1 MHLKSL
7 SRSAG
12 DDANANAKASGRVNG
27 GLASDSPHPDWPLLP
42 PAALK
47 WQKQRTRRG
56 PWTATIAA
64 FATLALVAL
73 LLRERGRPLSPLP
86 WRWTLADPAAP
97 SPPPKAPGGDDSF
110 RWADIPA
117 SRSLVWHPCYAS
129 PGPRPRRFD
138 CARLDV
144 PMDWR
149 DPSDALRVVLAIIRL
164 RAASHPPANST
175 ASHGGAAYRG
185 PIIFNPGGPGGS
197 GIWAL
202 RDHGVDLQTIV
213 GDDYDIVSFDP
224 RGVGASTPRIEC
236 WAGNARDRAVWEL
249 QDVGNVDAHPGVLY
263 DAFARAGAF
272 SRMCEATLGEEGI
285 LRHSS
290 TSSHARDMLEIWQGM
305 GEEKIRYWGFSYG
318 TVLGGTFAAMY
329 PDKVERMVNDGN
341 VDYKEWYYGS
351 YINFLHDTD
360 KVMDAFYEFC
370 HQAGPLRCAFYAPTP
385 QLIRIRLDTLLSTI
399 RMTPVL
405 IPPSPASPSGPDMPE
420 LVTYS
425 KVKRMLSTA
434 LYQPVYRFRRV
445 AAVLAALEHGDG
457 APYHAYTAPERP
469 SLPTFCPADDT
480 LVPPF
485 NPGDPGPDE
494 DTPDAFPAIMCSDA
508 EVFNESVSE
517 FEAYALRLQEIS
529 SAAGA
534 VQTAFRLSCVGR
546 SVRPKWRFDG
556 PFEAKN
562 TSFPLLFVNNLADN
576 VTPLVSAR
584 NNSAGFE
591 GSVLLMQNSYGHTS
605 LTAASRCTAEWVRR
619 YFREGRMPPAG
630 TVCEADV
637 VPFGDNSPARAEGDE
652 LSAAVRRLAEDG
664 RWGDSSSPNTESSV
678 RGRCRILSYS
688 HTKILLRVIF
698 RPSHP
703 YPSGAGSGFYA
714 VANSSHSMPGWWAAR
729 VSPVN
734 QTA

>member
-1 MHLKSL
+1 M
-7 SRSAG
+7 
-12 DDANANAKASGRVNG
+12 
-27 GLASDSPHPDWPLLP
+27 
-42 PAALK
+42 
-47 WQKQRTRRG
+47 T
-56 PWTATIAA
+56 
-64 FATLALVAL
+64 L
-73 LLRERGRPLSPLP
+73 LLRKRGPTLSPLQWR
-86 WRWTLADPAAP
+86 WRWTLADPVAP
-97 SPPPKAPGGDDSF
+97 SPPPKGPVGNAPF

-117 SRSLVWHPCYAS
+117 SRSLAWHPCYTS
-129 PGPRPRRFD
+129 PGSNSGSRLRQFD
-138 CARLDV
+138 CARLNV
-144 PMDWR
+144 PMDWQ
-149 DPSDALRVVLAIIRL
+149 DPSDSLRVVLAIIRL
-164 RAASHPPANST
+164 RAASFPANTTS
-175 ASHGGAAYRG
+175 SPSPNRAYRG

-202 RDHGVDLQTIV
+202 RDHGADLQAIV

-236 WAGNARDRAVWEL
+236 WGGNARDRAVWEL

-263 DAFARAGAF
+263 DVFARAGAF
-272 SRMCEATLGEEGI
+272 SRVCEATLGEEGI

-290 TSSHARDMLEIWQGM
+290 TSSHARDMLEIWEGM
-305 GEEKIRYWGFSYG
+305 GEKKIRYWGFSYG

-341 VDYKEWYYGS
+341 VDYKEWYCGS

-370 HQAGPLRCAFYAPTP
+370 HQAGPLRCAFYAATP
-385 QLIRIRLDTLLSTI
+385 QLIRIRLNTLLSTI

-405 IPPSPASPSGPDMPE
+405 IPSSPASPSGPDMPE

-445 AAVLAALEHGDG
+445 AAVLAALENGDG
-457 APYHAYTAPERP
+457 APYHSYTAPERP

-494 DTPDAFPAIMCSDA
+494 DTPDAFPVIMCSDA
-508 EVFNESVSE
+508 QLFNESVSE

-546 SVRPKWRFDG
+546 SVRPKWRFAG

-619 YFREGRMPPAG
+619 YFREGQMPPAG
-630 TVCEADV
+630 TVCEADA
-637 VPFGDNSPARAEGDE
+637 VPFGDDGPVVGLEGTGGDE
-652 LSAAVRRLAEDG
+652 LSVAVRRLAGDA
-664 RWGDSSSPNTESSV
+664 RWGRQFQPQ
-678 RGRCRILSYS
+678 Y
-688 HTKILLRVIF
+688 
-698 RPSHP
+698 
-703 YPSGAGSGFYA
+703 
-714 VANSSHSMPGWWAAR
+714 
-729 VSPVN
+729 
-734 QTA
+734 